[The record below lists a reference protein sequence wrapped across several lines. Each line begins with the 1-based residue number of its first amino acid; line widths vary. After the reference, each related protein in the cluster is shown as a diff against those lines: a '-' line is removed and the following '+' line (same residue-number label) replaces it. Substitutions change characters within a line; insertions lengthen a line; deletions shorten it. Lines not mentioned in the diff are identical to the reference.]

1 MRHPKAVFV
10 LFAGAAL
17 SWDFAPDHSWA
28 AEEKPSAE
36 PKPVVRTDLY
46 GDPLPPGAIARMGSL
61 RWRLPPGGGL
71 TFTPDGKALAAQED
85 DGTIHLWDMN
95 DGRELRPLKVDGL
108 KLSWVFRFAPDGKVI
123 AAKADDTVVLLD
135 AASGR
140 ELRRMTAPDM
150 NIACLAFSPDSTLL
164 AVAYHEKL
172 VRLWEVDSGKERAK
186 LEGLELP
193 VYSVDFSPDG
203 RSLAVHEFED
213 VDVLHDKKAKCK
225 TALRMWDLASGQTRW
240 RLAAEGRIGEFH
252 FLPDGK
258 VLDCHHDKVRVLD
271 ADDGKEQR
279 VIELGPNLPNG
290 PWVVSKDG
298 KTLIGWGYRRYED
311 APFFRPTLAL
321 LSLAGDAKPELLE
334 GESHTPTG
342 APVLSPD
349 GKMVVTVDSTV
360 GGGVPTVMLWDLAA
374 KRVRHVRQGHE
385 GGVWSVFFSPDGKTL
400 ITGYAQTARFVC
412 GTPLPARNYGSS
424 AASAGYSR

>member
-10 LFAGAAL
+10 LFAALAL

-225 TALRMWDLASGQTRW
+225 TALRMWTWPPAKPAGGLRPRDGLASFISCPTARSWIATTTRFACW
-240 RLAAEGRIGEFH
+240 TPTTARSSASSNWGRIFRTG
-252 FLPDGK
+252 
-258 VLDCHHDKVRVLD
+258 
-271 ADDGKEQR
+271 
-279 VIELGPNLPNG
+279 LGSCP
-290 PWVVSKDG
+290 
-298 KTLIGWGYRRYED
+298 R
-311 APFFRPTLAL
+311 
-321 LSLAGDAKPELLE
+321 
-334 GESHTPTG
+334 
-342 APVLSPD
+342 
-349 GKMVVTVDSTV
+349 
-360 GGGVPTVMLWDLAA
+360 
-374 KRVRHVRQGHE
+374 
-385 GGVWSVFFSPDGKTL
+385 
-400 ITGYAQTARFVC
+400 TAR
-412 GTPLPARNYGSS
+412 P
-424 AASAGYSR
+424 